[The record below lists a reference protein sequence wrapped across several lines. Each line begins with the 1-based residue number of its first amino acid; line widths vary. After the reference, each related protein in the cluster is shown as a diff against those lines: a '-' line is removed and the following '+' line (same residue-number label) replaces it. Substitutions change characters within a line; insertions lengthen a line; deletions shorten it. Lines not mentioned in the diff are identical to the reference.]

1 MDNGTLLPSAKPLE
15 AAAQATLL
23 AAHLPDAS
31 VSHMDFRDS
40 SYFKSHVSLPTPEQ
54 VKERCNHADKTF
66 YRPSPVSF
74 NQLGLL
80 VKFGQ
85 CVSVVEAQCIWAIR
99 NLFGDRVP
107 VPELYGWRVEGD
119 VVFIYMEKVQGALLH
134 DKWGSFSD
142 TDKIAVCAQL
152 YGMISSLRELRQDP
166 AHPFIG
172 SISGNRV
179 LDYIFRGWST
189 GPFKTVNELHD
200 WISWIPRRNLPDPNQ
215 VEDPYRAY
223 LPDAVAIKFTH
234 ADLHRHNIIVSKTL
248 PPQIVAIID
257 WEQAGW
263 YPEYWEWCKA
273 CYTSDYEGE
282 WRLHYMPMFLTPYH
296 DEHNVFAEYVHFMG
310 AI

>member
-1 MDNGTLLPSAKPLE
+1 MDNGTSLPSAKPLE

-40 SYFKSHVSLPTPEQ
+40 SYFKKHVSLPTPEQ

-85 CVSVVEAQCIWAIR
+85 CVSVVEVQCIWAIR
-99 NLFGDRVP
+99 KLFGDRVP

-119 VVFIYMEKVQGALLH
+119 VVFIYMQKIQGALLH

-142 TDKIAVCAQL
+142 ADKTAVCAQL

-166 AHPFIG
+166 AHPFI
-172 SISGNRV
+172 
-179 LDYIFRGWST
+179 
-189 GPFKTVNELHD
+189 
-200 WISWIPRRNLPDPNQ
+200 
-215 VEDPYRAY
+215 
-223 LPDAVAIKFTH
+223 VAIKFTH

-263 YPEYWEWCKA
+263 YPEYWAWCKA

-282 WRLHYMPMFLTPYH
+282 WRLRYMPMFLIPYH
-296 DEHNVFAEYVHFMG
+296 DEHNVFGEYVHFMG